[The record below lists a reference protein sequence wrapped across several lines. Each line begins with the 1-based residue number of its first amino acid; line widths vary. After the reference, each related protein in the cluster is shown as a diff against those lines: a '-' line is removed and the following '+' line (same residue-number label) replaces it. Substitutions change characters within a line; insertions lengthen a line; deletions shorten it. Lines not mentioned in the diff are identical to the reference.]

1 MRRTFMAL
9 GVIVAGLLAFR
20 AGVEACGDKSL
31 SAGGIR
37 SERARL
43 QRYPAS
49 ILIVAQPNSRV
60 PAAARELKLQQT
72 LQEVGYTYREVTS
85 WADADTALA
94 SGQFNVVMVD
104 LAEGTDLQ
112 QRVKASPSQAV
123 VVPIAYGLT
132 KAETK
137 QAAKQ
142 YRFLVKAPSRS
153 AQYLSTIADAV
164 RSRSSV
170 RQ

>member
-1 MRRTFMAL
+1 MKRTFVAL
-9 GVIVAGLLAFR
+9 GVIVAGLMVCR

-37 SERARL
+37 FERARVA
-43 QRYPAS
+43 RYPAS
-49 ILIVAQPNSRV
+49 ILILAQPNSRV
-60 PAAARELKLQQT
+60 SAAARELKLQHT

-85 WADADTALA
+85 WAEADAALA
-94 SGQFNVVMVD
+94 SGRFNVVMAD

-112 QRVKASPSQAV
+112 QRVKASPSQPV

-132 KAETK
+132 KAETT
-137 QAAKQ
+137 QAAKR

-164 RSRSSV
+164 RSRASV

>member
-1 MRRTFMAL
+1 MKHTFVAL
-9 GVIVAGLLAFR
+9 GVIVAGLIGFR
-20 AGVEACGDKSL
+20 TGLEACGDKSL

-37 SERARL
+37 FERARVA
-43 QRYPAS
+43 RYPAS
-49 ILIVAQPNSRV
+49 ILIVAQPNSRM
-60 PAAARELKLQQT
+60 PAAARELKLLQT

-85 WADADTALA
+85 RADADVALA

-112 QRVKASPSQAV
+112 QRVKASPSQPV